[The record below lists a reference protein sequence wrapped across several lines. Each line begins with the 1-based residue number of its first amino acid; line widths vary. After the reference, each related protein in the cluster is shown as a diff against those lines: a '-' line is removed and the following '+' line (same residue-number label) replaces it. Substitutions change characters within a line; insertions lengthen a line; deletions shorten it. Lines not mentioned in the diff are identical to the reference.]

1 MLWRWWGAG
10 TCLKLS
16 CRWLLAAGER
26 SALTA
31 EGRRPGISGTN
42 GSLCVAEFGCLNGLN
57 PGWMVAAGG
66 CGPSLD
72 QRLMRCQKARWWGG
86 CRIEALEQALTST
99 IFGGFGV
106 CGLPQ
111 GAAQQSTALVGAH
124 LHHPATGFAMHQLS
138 CQLHGGPL
146 SPGWDPY
153 VEARPTA
160 LPSDS
165 DAMEAELVP
174 SLTALVQDADQ
185 WREVL
190 VLLPL
195 LVALEAV
202 LSADNAIAL
211 AAISRRLHDPDR
223 QRQALNIGLLLA
235 LVLRLGLILAARWVL
250 HAWPLQLLASG
261 YLLWLCGNHLVSL
274 LNQENEAGDDEDG
287 QGKDSSLMGASLLS
301 VVATLAFTDLAFS
314 LDSVAAAVAVT
325 DRLPLVMA
333 GGVIGVLALRL
344 TAGLFIRWL
353 EVFRHLET
361 AGYLAVG
368 LVGIRLLIRL
378 AFPALVLPEWS
389 LLIIVALLFFWG
401 FSARVVEAVPEVVEV
416 VEPRNGADG
425 G

>member
-1 MLWRWWGAG
+1 
-10 TCLKLS
+10 
-16 CRWLLAAGER
+16 
-26 SALTA
+26 
-31 EGRRPGISGTN
+31 
-42 GSLCVAEFGCLNGLN
+42 
-57 PGWMVAAGG
+57 
-66 CGPSLD
+66 
-72 QRLMRCQKARWWGG
+72 
-86 CRIEALEQALTST
+86 
-99 IFGGFGV
+99 
-106 CGLPQ
+106 
-111 GAAQQSTALVGAH
+111 
-124 LHHPATGFAMHQLS
+124 
-138 CQLHGGPL
+138 
-146 SPGWDPY
+146 
-153 VEARPTA
+153 
-160 LPSDS
+160 
-165 DAMEAELVP
+165 MEAELVP

-235 LVLRLGLILAARWVL
+235 LVLRLSLILAARWVL

-274 LNQENEAGDDEDG
+274 RRQENEAGDEDDG

-389 LLIIVALLFFWG
+389 LLIIVAMLFFWG
-401 FSARVVEAVPEVVEV
+401 FSARVVEAVPVPEVVQV
-416 VEPRNGADG
+416 VEPRNDADG